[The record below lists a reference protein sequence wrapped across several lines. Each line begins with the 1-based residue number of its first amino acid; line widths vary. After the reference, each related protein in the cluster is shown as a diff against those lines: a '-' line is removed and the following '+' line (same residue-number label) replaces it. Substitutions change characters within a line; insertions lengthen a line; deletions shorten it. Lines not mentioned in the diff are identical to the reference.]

1 MKMWWRERIYYYLM
15 DFNAFY
21 GLFQSNRLI
30 LMQLTIK
37 SVYFNELRVFI
48 SFISRFY
55 HLSSLPCIAFQF
67 DEDHHQMVDYVLL
80 FVIAMKKVESV
91 WFSKYSFS
99 VISTIW
105 VSTYYTTHSLG
116 LVKRHNMSYVCSEI
130 RTLRK
135 IGIIKIDK
143 IIFLNIT
150 LHIWLVYLW
159 NSWFQWYKLFLRL

>member
-1 MKMWWRERIYYYLM
+1 MWWRERIYYYLM

-80 FVIAMKKVESV
+80 FVTGAKKVESV
-91 WFSKYSFS
+91 YNFLKNQFLNTLFF

-105 VSTYYTTHSLG
+105 VSIYYTTPSLG
-116 LVKRHNMSYVCSEI
+116 IVKRQIWAMYV
-130 RTLRK
+130 LK
-135 IGIIKIDK
+135 YGHWDWDK
-143 IIFLNIT
+143 
-150 LHIWLVYLW
+150 
-159 NSWFQWYKLFLRL
+159 